1 MGYKLCHDVQR
12 IRSVCLPEV
21 PSAKVVLFL
30 PALSGFCR
38 ELLFNLYPKHPVIL
52 NVLIPLI
59 DKVSASPFLPL
70 NNIEQQNLWSLGTVE
85 FICMNL

>member
-30 PALSGFCR
+30 PALSGFCS
-38 ELLFNLYPKHPVIL
+38 ELLFNLHLKPLVVL
-52 NVLIPLI
+52 DVLIPLI
-59 DKVSASPFLPL
+59 EKVSAPPLLPL
-70 NNIEQQNLWSLGTVE
+70 NNTEQQNL
-85 FICMNL
+85 